1 MTQFAN
7 ISNTINATYRDS
19 VAATRSA
26 CSSIRCAR
34 PRRVSRCKMTM
45 EHHRS
50 GWTSSR
56 RRSTQCPSECARLT
70 FRGTFA
76 YHSLYLSLSCSVSLS
91 LCRIKPKLDELGS
104 LHARHLLRPTFDD
117 QRDDECE
124 IEVLS
129 QIVSK
134 LIASTHRHIQCV
146 RSSLGVG
153 SKLEQRLTA
162 NAVECALLQLQDLTI
177 KFRNS
182 QNAYLLQLNSREERS
197 QKYFDNNE
205 FTNVELGGGG
215 GGDHNDELGNFVDTF
230 DNFLQPLDGGI
241 MATATGAATVAG
253 GAGTRSNNYL
263 FEQDDEQEIDDHFK
277 KPVANR
283 MTQQQLLLFEEENTR
298 LAQHREEEVTKIV
311 KSIYDLNDIFK
322 DLGHMVH
329 EQGTIMDR
337 IDYNVE
343 QTQTRVSEGLRQLQ
357 RAEMYQRKN
366 RKMCIILIL
375 AVVTFFMLLLLI
387 LTKL

>member
-1 MTQFAN
+1 MQG
-7 ISNTINATYRDS
+7 
-19 VAATRSA
+19 VTRTRHL
-26 CSSIRCAR
+26 CLFI
-34 PRRVSRCKMTM
+34 
-45 EHHRS
+45 
-50 GWTSSR
+50 
-56 RRSTQCPSECARLT
+56 
-70 FRGTFA
+70 
-76 YHSLYLSLSCSVSLS
+76 SLYC
-91 LCRIKPKLDELGS
+91 CRIKPKLDELGS

-153 SKLEQRLTA
+153 SKLEQRLTS

-230 DNFLQPLDGGI
+230 DNFLQPLDGGALG
-241 MATATGAATVAG
+241 ATATGAATQAG
-253 GAGTRSNNYL
+253 ARSNNYL

-366 RKMCIILIL
+366 RKMCIILVL

-387 LTKL
+387 VTKL

>member
-1 MTQFAN
+1 MTSRNLTEVFIIMRN
-7 ISNTINATYRDS
+7 NASKNRNHYDDRRGSDS
-19 VAATRSA
+19 ERLLKHTVREAEEGLELQDEYGTPPVWLDKFEEAQY
-26 CSSIRCAR
+26 
-34 PRRVSRCKMTM
+34 TM
-45 EHHRS
+45 S
-50 GWTSSR
+50 K
-56 RRSTQCPSECARLT
+56 
-70 FRGTFA
+70 
-76 YHSLYLSLSCSVSLS
+76 
-91 LCRIKPKLDELGS
+91 IKPKLDELGS

-129 QIVSK
+129 QIVAK

-146 RSSLGVG
+146 RSSLGMG
-153 SKLEQRLTA
+153 SKVEQRLTA
-162 NAVECALLQLQDLTI
+162 NAVHCALLQLQDLTI
-177 KFRNS
+177 KFRSS

-205 FTNVELGGGG
+205 FTNVELGGG
-215 GGDHNDELGNFVDTF
+215 HNDEPANFVDSF
-230 DNFLQPLDGGI
+230 DNFLQPLDGSVIGRGKS
-241 MATATGAATVAG
+241 TAST
-253 GAGTRSNNYL
+253 YI
-263 FEQDDEQEIDDHFK
+263 FEDDDQEIDDHFK

-298 LAQHREEEVTKIV
+298 NAQHREQEVTKIV

-322 DLGHMVH
+322 DLGHMVQ
-329 EQGTIMDR
+329 EQGTVLDR

-357 RAEMYQRKN
+357 RAELYQRKN
-366 RKMCIILIL
+366 RKMCIILVL
-375 AVVTFFMLLLLI
+375 AVVTFLMLLLLI

>member
-1 MTQFAN
+1 MTSRNLTEVFIIMRN
-7 ISNTINATYRDS
+7 NASKNRNHYDDHRRGSDS
-19 VAATRSA
+19 ERLLKHSVREAEEGLEMQDDYGTPPVWLDKFEEAQY
-26 CSSIRCAR
+26 
-34 PRRVSRCKMTM
+34 TM
-45 EHHRS
+45 S
-50 GWTSSR
+50 K
-56 RRSTQCPSECARLT
+56 
-70 FRGTFA
+70 
-76 YHSLYLSLSCSVSLS
+76 
-91 LCRIKPKLDELGS
+91 IKPKLDELGS

-129 QIVSK
+129 QIVAK

-153 SKLEQRLTA
+153 SKVEQRLTA
-162 NAVECALLQLQDLTI
+162 NAVECALLQLQDLTV

-205 FTNVELGGGG
+205 FTNVELG
-215 GGDHNDELGNFVDTF
+215 NDELGNFADSF
-230 DNFLQPLDGGI
+230 ADNFLDSAATGGGGGGG
-241 MATATGAATVAG
+241 GAATNA
-253 GAGTRSNNYL
+253 YL
-263 FEQDDEQEIDDHFK
+263 FEEDEHEIDDHFK
-277 KPVANR
+277 KPLAQR

-298 LAQHREEEVTKIV
+298 LAQHREQEVTKIV

-366 RKMCIILIL
+366 RKMCIILVL
-375 AVVTFFMLLLLI
+375 AAVTFLMLLLLI
-387 LTKL
+387 FTKL

>member
-1 MTQFAN
+1 MLVHKSHVAHRAYN
-7 ISNTINATYRDS
+7 IYNNA
-19 VAATRSA
+19 AL
-26 CSSIRCAR
+26 
-34 PRRVSRCKMTM
+34 PF
-45 EHHRS
+45 H
-50 GWTSSR
+50 
-56 RRSTQCPSECARLT
+56 
-70 FRGTFA
+70 
-76 YHSLYLSLSCSVSLS
+76 
-91 LCRIKPKLDELGS
+91 RIKPKLDELGS

-129 QIVSK
+129 QIVAK

-153 SKLEQRLTA
+153 SKVEQRLTA
-162 NAVECALLQLQDLTI
+162 NAVHCALLQLQDLTV
-177 KFRNS
+177 KFRSS

-205 FTNVELGGGG
+205 FTNVELGNFGNGN
-215 GGDHNDELGNFVDTF
+215 DPNDEPANFVDTF
-230 DNFLQPLDGGI
+230 DNFLQPLDGLG
-241 MATATGAATVAG
+241 TA
-253 GAGTRSNNYL
+253 GAGSLGKSNANTYL
-263 FEQDDEQEIDDHFK
+263 FEDDEQEIDDHFK

-283 MTQQQLLLFEEENTR
+283 MTQQQLLLFEEENSR
-298 LAQHREEEVTKIV
+298 LAEHREREVTKIV

-322 DLGHMVH
+322 DLGHMVQ
-329 EQGTIMDR
+329 EQGTVLDR

-366 RKMCIILIL
+366 RKMCIILVL
-375 AVVTFFMLLLLI
+375 AAVTFLMLLLLI

>member
-1 MTQFAN
+1 MEGVTRTEHLCLF
-7 ISNTINATYRDS
+7 ISFY
-19 VAATRSA
+19 
-26 CSSIRCAR
+26 
-34 PRRVSRCKMTM
+34 
-45 EHHRS
+45 
-50 GWTSSR
+50 
-56 RRSTQCPSECARLT
+56 
-70 FRGTFA
+70 
-76 YHSLYLSLSCSVSLS
+76 Y
-91 LCRIKPKLDELGS
+91 CRIKPKLDELGS

-153 SKLEQRLTA
+153 SKLEQRLTS

-230 DNFLQPLDGGI
+230 DNFLQPLDGGALG
-241 MATATGAATVAG
+241 ATATGAATQ
-253 GAGTRSNNYL
+253 AGTRSNNYL

-366 RKMCIILIL
+366 RKMCIILVL

-387 LTKL
+387 VTKL

>member
-1 MTQFAN
+1 MTSRNLTEVFVIMRN
-7 ISNTINATYRDS
+7 NASKNRNHYDDRRGSDS
-19 VAATRSA
+19 ERLLKHSVREAEEGLEMQDDYGTPPVWLDKFEEAQY
-26 CSSIRCAR
+26 
-34 PRRVSRCKMTM
+34 TM
-45 EHHRS
+45 S
-50 GWTSSR
+50 K
-56 RRSTQCPSECARLT
+56 
-70 FRGTFA
+70 
-76 YHSLYLSLSCSVSLS
+76 
-91 LCRIKPKLDELGS
+91 IKPKLDELGS

-134 LIASTHRHIQCV
+134 LISSTHRHIQCV

-153 SKLEQRLTA
+153 SKVEQRLTA
-162 NAVECALLQLQDLTI
+162 NAVECALLQLQDLTV

-205 FTNVELGGGG
+205 FTNVELG
-215 GGDHNDELGNFVDTF
+215 DNNDQLANFADSF
-230 DNFLQPLDGGI
+230 DNFLQPVEGTTTT
-241 MATATGAATVAG
+241 TAAGAAATTNG
-253 GAGTRSNNYL
+253 RSTNTYL
-263 FEQDDEQEIDDHFK
+263 FDDDDEQEIDDHFK

-375 AVVTFFMLLLLI
+375 AAVTFVMLLLLI

>member
-1 MTQFAN
+1 MTSRNLTEVFVIMRN
-7 ISNTINATYRDS
+7 NASKNRNHYDDRRGSDS
-19 VAATRSA
+19 ERLLKHSVREAEEGLELQDDYGTPPVWLDKFEEAQY
-26 CSSIRCAR
+26 
-34 PRRVSRCKMTM
+34 TM
-45 EHHRS
+45 S
-50 GWTSSR
+50 K
-56 RRSTQCPSECARLT
+56 
-70 FRGTFA
+70 
-76 YHSLYLSLSCSVSLS
+76 
-91 LCRIKPKLDELGS
+91 IKPKLDELGS

-117 QRDDECE
+117 QQDDECE

-162 NAVECALLQLQDLTI
+162 NAVECALLQLQDLTL

-230 DNFLQPLDGGI
+230 DNFLQPLEGS
-241 MATATGAATVAG
+241 ATGAAAAAGAGAGAAG
-253 GAGTRSNNYL
+253 GKRTNSFL
-263 FEQDDEQEIDDHFK
+263 FEQDEQEIDDHFK
-277 KPVANR
+277 RPPVANR

-298 LAQHREEEVTKIV
+298 LAQHREAEVTKIV

-366 RKMCIILIL
+366 RKMCIILVL
-375 AVVTFFMLLLLI
+375 AAVTFLMLLLLI
-387 LTKL
+387 FTKL